1 MITNSQTWHA
11 FDKLAMENNVTV
23 SGLARRSGLDAT
35 TFNKSKRVFSS
46 GKARWPSMCTVA
58 KVLNAL
64 NMTMDDFAHLFQED
78 SPEQNNN

>member
-35 TFNKSKRVFSS
+35 TFNKSKRFFSS

-64 NMTMDDFAHLFQED
+64 HMTMNDFARLFQED
-78 SPEQNNN
+78 SPQQNND

>member
-1 MITNSQTWHA
+1 MITNFQTWHA